1 MPHLPVIVNSQTL
14 TNPAWIYFTGR
25 MQSDQPPVLVP
36 EYPAEKK
43 PSGPWSF
50 WPTVGFGLLVMLAY
64 FIGQIIVEAVFAINS
79 VISHPG
85 ESISQLTNI
94 LSNGNALTSTLF
106 VSTIIGAG
114 FTFLFVKM
122 RKGISVKE
130 YFALRPIKVTTL
142 FPVLGIAAVLLFAS
156 GFLLSGLGQ
165 TKFTEEMTQ
174 AYQSSSVPVVI
185 AAAIFAPIFEE
196 MFFRGFLFA
205 GFSASKVGVTGA
217 TLLTAVL
224 WALLHATQYNIWGL
238 LVIFGLGVAFG
249 IVRWKTNSLYASLS
263 IHSLWNLVSTVLGV
277 LYIQGRIH

>member
-1 MPHLPVIVNSQTL
+1 
-14 TNPAWIYFTGR
+14 
-25 MQSDQPPVLVP
+25 
-36 EYPAEKK
+36 
-43 PSGPWSF
+43 
-50 WPTVGFGLLVMLAY
+50 MLAY

-79 VISHPG
+79 AISHPG

-130 YFALRPIKVTTL
+130 YLALRPIKVTTL
-142 FPVLGIAAVLLFAS
+142 LSVLGITAVLLFAS

-165 TKFTEEMTQ
+165 TKFTEEMAQ

-205 GFSASKVGVTGA
+205 GFSALKVGLTGA
-217 TLLTAVL
+217 MLLTAVL

-263 IHSLWNLVSTVLGV
+263 MHSLWNLVSTVLGV
-277 LYIQGRIH
+277 LYLQGRIH